1 MKSPNLRPFSKNIR
15 STEVFIAIA
24 LKSFVAQSTGR
35 MKITIWWQKNFHG
48 MKYSKTKKCLMTD
61 SPYYLRPENLTF
73 TIRQPNPTSSWLRES
88 LGTRGGLPTML
99 I

>member
-24 LKSFVAQSTGR
+24 LKSFEAQSTGR

-48 MKYSKTKKCLMTD
+48 MKYTKTKKCLMTD
-61 SPYYLRPENLTF
+61 SHYFQRPEDLKF
-73 TIRQPNPTSSWLRES
+73 PIRQLNPTSS
-88 LGTRGGLPTML
+88 
-99 I
+99 